1 MHMPAARCSLCY
13 LLCMSACAMHVNL
26 VFCWGVGHIE
36 SITESGAHEGGLG
49 VWGDMALCGS
59 NRLQGIG
66 SVLDI
71 SHGASTRV
79 HTENLRGA
87 GPPPV
92 KDWSVQDITRWDEDW

>member
-59 NRLQGIG
+59 NRAPGHWLCAGYLSWCFHKSAHRKPQGCWTTPSQRLVSARYYMVG
-66 SVLDI
+66 
-71 SHGASTRV
+71 
-79 HTENLRGA
+79 
-87 GPPPV
+87 
-92 KDWSVQDITRWDEDW
+92 